1 MNMRFALLLC
11 LTILLAGCGAGGGSV
26 TSSGSDSTGQAQQVN
41 LLARTA
47 TNTLAYI
54 PPQCFTKTQDA
65 EGGTTHNPCYAC
77 HAASSEPNYNNQESL
92 QLAYSLPQ
100 AGAGSA
106 IVNPWTNLF
115 KDRSAAIAAIS
126 DDAVSQYVA
135 QDNYL
140 DSGGIA
146 LVKQLASLPVSWDVD
161 ADGKWGGYTPDAWFN
176 FDARGYDRAADGRA
190 TGWRAFSYYPFPGA
204 FMPTNGAFDDVLIRL
219 PAAFRNNAAGV
230 DDLDIYTINLAVVE
244 ALIKRGDIAIAAT
257 DEAALGVDLD
267 NDGKLGTATV
277 VRYHWNPVA
286 GDNMS
291 YVGQARA
298 ELAKGKLHLA
308 AGLFPEGT
316 EFLHS
321 VRYLAVAADD
331 SVVPATRMKELRYA
345 RKAYWRSYSDLN
357 LQAQMEAF
365 DKRTHPDTPEIYGGD
380 AEHGLN
386 NNKGW
391 TYQGFIED
399 KDGKLRPQSYEE
411 TLFCMGCH
419 STLSATEDGAF
430 AFPRKLVGG
439 SANGWTHWSSGSHA
453 VLPDPKRKGD
463 AKLEYST
470 YLRNNRAGDEFRGN
484 TEVLAKF
491 FNADGSEKADQFAAL
506 ASDVSALLLPA
517 ASRART
523 MSKAYWALVKE
534 QSFAFGRDGLAGPAS
549 NVWQQ
554 VEQGRATGVVTPET
568 APRLALP

>member
-1 MNMRFALLLC
+1 MNTRFAFLPC
-11 LTILLAGCGAGGGSV
+11 LTILLAACGGGGGV
-26 TSSGSDSTGQAQQVN
+26 TSSGVDNTGQAQQVN

-47 TNTLAYI
+47 ANTLAYI

-77 HAASSEPNYNNQESL
+77 HAASSEPNYNQQENL
-92 QLAYSLPQ
+92 QLAYGLPQ
-100 AGAGSA
+100 AGSGLY

-115 KDRSAAIAAIS
+115 KERSAAIAAIS

-140 DSGGIA
+140 DGASIA
-146 LVKQLASLPVSWDVD
+146 LVKKLASLPASWDVD
-161 ADGKWGGYTPDAWFN
+161 ADGKWSGYTPDAWFN
-176 FDARGYDRAADGRA
+176 FDARGYDRAVDGRA
-190 TGWRAFSYYPFPGA
+190 TGWRVFSYYPFPGA
-204 FMPTNGAFDDVLIRL
+204 FMPTNGAFDDALIRL
-219 PAAFRNNAAGV
+219 PAVFRSNAAGV
-230 DDLDIYTINLAVVE
+230 DDLDIYSVNLAIVE
-244 ALIKRGDIAIAAT
+244 ALIKRADIAIPAT
-257 DEAALGVDLD
+257 DETTLGVDLD

-286 GDNMS
+286 GDSMS

-298 ELAKGKLHLA
+298 ELAKDNLHLA

-321 VRYLAVAADD
+321 VRYLSVAADG

-357 LQAQMEAF
+357 LLAQMEAI
-365 DKRTHPDTPEIYGGD
+365 DKRKQPDTPEIYGGD

-430 AFPRKLVGG
+430 AFPRKLVGD
-439 SANGWTHWSSGSHA
+439 STNGWYHWSSGSHA

-463 AKLEYST
+463 GKLEYST

-491 FNADGSEKADQFAAL
+491 FNADGSERADQFAAL
-506 ASDVSALLLPA
+506 ASDVSVLLLPA